1 MSQSLTSKTVQG
13 VKWSTASTIINAGI
27 QIGYSATMA
36 RLLDPSAFGLVGM
49 SDMVIRFGAYFAQ
62 MGMMQALIQKKDLT
76 NEDIRAAFTS
86 YVCLGIFFVGLFWVT
101 APFAAESIFNTKEI
115 VPYLRASAF
124 GLFLGGLSSTASSLL
139 RRNLD
144 FKTVAKVET
153 SSYILGYVVI
163 GLSCA
168 YSGLGAWSIVY
179 AALSQNLI
187 NAILFNWFVRHDMRL
202 LFEWKHY
209 KPLFLYGSQT
219 SFISFLEYICANM
232 DTLLIGRILG
242 KFKLGI
248 YNRAFYLVYLPTYQ
262 LTHSLSKVVFSSYSK
277 LQSEI
282 EKLGKAYLSSIVLI
296 AAMVLPISLGIMAA
310 SREIVLVLLGKQW
323 TDSISV
329 LSILCLAVPFNVI
342 STIPATICSATANLK
357 SKLILKLIYAGI
369 LVSLFFLLKGY
380 GLLGFAAAVAIGEAI
395 QTLMYMYLMNKILRL
410 KFYSL
415 FKGYLPGLMN
425 GILIAVAIAG
435 VSIALRSLDLPLLVI
450 FLCQAITG
458 GVMQLVLV
466 FFFPHPVLKT
476 EIQKLITKVD
486 TSKINNKLLSRYMA
500 SYVDFIGAKA

>member
-13 VKWSTASTIINAGI
+13 VKWSTASTFINAAI
-27 QIGYSATMA
+27 QIGYSAAMA

-86 YVCLGIFFVGLFWVT
+86 YFVLGLFFVGFFWVT
-101 APFAAESIFNTKEI
+101 APFAAASIFNTQEI
-115 VPYLRASAF
+115 VSYLRASAF
-124 GLFLGGLSSTASSLL
+124 GLFLGGLSSTAASLL

-168 YSGLGAWSIVY
+168 LSGLGAWSIVY

-187 NAILFNWFVRHDMRL
+187 NAILFNWFVRHDMRF
-202 LFEWKHY
+202 LFAWKHY

-219 SFISFLEYICANM
+219 SFISFLEYICASM
-232 DTLLIGRILG
+232 DTLLIGRMLG

-277 LQSEI
+277 LQSEL

-310 SREIVLVLLGKQW
+310 SQEIVLVLLGKQW
-323 TDSISV
+323 TESIPV
-329 LSILCLAVPFNVI
+329 LSILCLAIPFNVI
-342 STIPATICSATANLK
+342 STIPATICSATAQLK
-357 SKLILKLIYAGI
+357 SKLILKLIYASI
-369 LVSLFFLLKGY
+369 LVSLFFLLRGY
-380 GLLGFAAAVAIGEAI
+380 GLLGFASAVAIGEGI
-395 QTLMYMYLMNKILRL
+395 QTIMYMFLMNRILNL
-410 KFYSL
+410 GFGSL
-415 FKGYLPGLMN
+415 FKVYLPGLMN
-425 GILIAVAIAG
+425 GIVIAIAITL
-435 VSIALRSLDLPLLVI
+435 VSLVLRRADCPLLLT
-450 FLCQAITG
+450 FLCQGLTG
-458 GVMQLVLV
+458 GIMQIVLM
-466 FFFPHPVLKT
+466 FFFPHPILKA
-476 EIQKLITKVD
+476 EIQKLITKID
-486 TSKINNKLLSRYMA
+486 LSKINNKLLNRYMS